1 MAIALRPDYQE
12 QPDGQRQLTQL
23 VESLESLLADYL
35 RRSMLR
41 RESDVPLSTLLRDV
55 RALLEGARSS

>member
-1 MAIALRPDYQE
+1 MAIAIRPEFQ
-12 QPDGQRQLTQL
+12 QLPERDELACL
-23 VESLESLLADYL
+23 VESIEELLAGYL

-55 RALLEGARSS
+55 RALLDATTS